1 MTLTELA
8 QGLVKIRQIS
18 SLPIGRLYFIA
29 LMAIVPSGNA
39 NAHVKWFAPFDV
51 TNPPRALFDALSTDF
66 WLLNLGAVLALWLVC
81 MIERTE
87 LGTALLRSI
96 DHIGAGLRE
105 NTERVFRAAVA
116 TFFIAL
122 WTLGNVIITP
132 ELKTDNEAISWL
144 QAAIAA
150 GMFWRR
156 TMIFSSLGICYLYA
170 FGVANFGPFH
180 MADYPIFLG
189 AAAYLG
195 LRSLGIDFFAM
206 RAIDVARWGAAI
218 TLMWASVEKWGYPQ
232 WTFPLLKQHSQLALG
247 FEPLFY
253 MTTAGTV
260 EFVLAFSLIWTPL
273 VRRIS
278 AIILATMFISAILE
292 FGKIDAIGHL
302 LIIMMLLVF
311 AADDEPKFNRPAIL
325 APALYC
331 VALAIVLAAYYGLH
345 SMVFGSTVF

>member
-1 MTLTELA
+1 M
-8 QGLVKIRQIS
+8 
-18 SLPIGRLYFIA
+18 YFVA
-29 LMAIVPSGNA
+29 SIVIIPSGHA

-51 TNPPRALFDALSTDF
+51 TNPPRALLDVLSKDF
-66 WLLNLGAVLALWLVC
+66 WLLNLGAILALWLCC
-81 MIERTE
+81 MIERTQ
-87 LGTALLRSI
+87 LGTVLLRSI

-105 NTERVFRAAVA
+105 NTESVFRAAVA

-132 ELKTDNEAISWL
+132 ELTTDNEAISWL

-156 TMIFSSLGICYLYA
+156 TMIFSALGICFLFA

-195 LRSLGIDFFAM
+195 LRSLGTDFFGM
-206 RAIDVARWGAAI
+206 RPIDVARWSAAI
-218 TLMWASVEKWGYPQ
+218 TLMWASVEKLGYPQ
-232 WTFPLLKQHSQLALG
+232 WTFPLLEQHPQLGLG

-253 MTTAGTV
+253 MTIAGVV
-260 EFVLAFSLIWTPL
+260 EFGLAFALIWTPL
-273 VRRIS
+273 VRRIA

-311 AADDEPKFNRPAIL
+311 AADDEPIFNRPPIL
-325 APALYC
+325 APVLYC
-331 VALAIVLAAYYGLH
+331 VALAITLAAYYGLH
-345 SMVFGSTVF
+345 SIVFGSTVF